1 MKSRAQT
8 RTDSLLAKLE
18 AVKLSPLEVLQRA
31 LAMAE
36 SNGDYKNMS
45 EVALSVLPYMAP
57 KLQATEVVSE
67 STTTNRNVD
76 MSLDELEEELRKI
89 EEMEKLAGYAAET
102 DEDENAKPGDKAS
115 DTSEE
120 A

>member
-8 RTDSLLAKLE
+8 RTEDLIKKLE
-18 AVKLSPLEVLQRA
+18 QVGLSPLEVLQRSI
-31 LAMAE
+31 AMAE
-36 SNGDYKNMS
+36 HKEDYKHMS

-102 DEDENAKPGDKAS
+102 DEDENAKPSDKTS
-115 DTSEE
+115 DTSKED
-120 A
+120 